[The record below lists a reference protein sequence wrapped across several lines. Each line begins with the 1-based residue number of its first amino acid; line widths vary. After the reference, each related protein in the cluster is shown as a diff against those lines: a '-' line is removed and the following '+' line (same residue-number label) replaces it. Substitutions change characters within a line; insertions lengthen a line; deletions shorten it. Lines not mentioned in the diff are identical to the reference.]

1 MTTWMKIAVI
11 FVLTLFF
18 LSACDENDPPQ
29 DLDTAAALNNYWE
42 YQTELTGS
50 LNDRD
55 ETMEEISAKM
65 LAMGGRNRDVW
76 NELDVLVDTYIAQSE
91 ASAQDFEQMIQAENA
106 IVPYGEDKGIL
117 SSVAGGIYSVAKS
130 TVVSGG
136 RMVRSGYRVLSGKQS
151 LRQVL
156 NDPES
161 GIPIVSSFAETVAQ
175 HNADRDASIRQAI
188 LENNDMDGN
197 VPLDQ
202 FIGESPQDKLNY
214 YLNLSDESSL
224 KMRTRAD
231 VLFWDEDERAR
242 TAATARN
249 LGETGVKTIA
259 NATGGGLTG
268 EVVNEI
274 VAQQMEPGQTSADNG
289 TLNLTINE
297 SAPANPP
304 VTAPRTIII
313 AKANK
318 PVEDPRIT
326 VISGAPQA
334 LSLPL
339 PEGEYNIIMIADGFV
354 RSIAENLQIIGGQVI
369 SQMGELYKLS
379 ENPII
384 IDRMW
389 MDEGLV

>member
-11 FVLTLFF
+11 FALTLFF

-151 LRQVL
+151 LRQV
-156 NDPES
+156 
-161 GIPIVSSFAETVAQ
+161 
-175 HNADRDASIRQAI
+175 
-188 LENNDMDGN
+188 
-197 VPLDQ
+197 
-202 FIGESPQDKLNY
+202 
-214 YLNLSDESSL
+214 
-224 KMRTRAD
+224 
-231 VLFWDEDERAR
+231 
-242 TAATARN
+242 
-249 LGETGVKTIA
+249 
-259 NATGGGLTG
+259 
-268 EVVNEI
+268 
-274 VAQQMEPGQTSADNG
+274 
-289 TLNLTINE
+289 
-297 SAPANPP
+297 
-304 VTAPRTIII
+304 
-313 AKANK
+313 
-318 PVEDPRIT
+318 
-326 VISGAPQA
+326 
-334 LSLPL
+334 
-339 PEGEYNIIMIADGFV
+339 
-354 RSIAENLQIIGGQVI
+354 
-369 SQMGELYKLS
+369 
-379 ENPII
+379 
-384 IDRMW
+384 
-389 MDEGLV
+389 